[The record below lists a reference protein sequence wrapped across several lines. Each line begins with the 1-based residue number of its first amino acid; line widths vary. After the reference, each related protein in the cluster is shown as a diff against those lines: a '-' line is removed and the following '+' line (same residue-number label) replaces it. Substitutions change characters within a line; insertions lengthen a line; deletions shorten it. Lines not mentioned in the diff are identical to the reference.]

1 MVLMRVDFPRPVWP
15 VIEGEEEGQPQ
26 MQFDQTDTQAP
37 FKGRKLQGDFAVTN
51 VPTQMTLNWKPR
63 FRSLRSIW
71 LVMLSKPT

>member
-1 MVLMRVDFPRPVWP
+1 
-15 VIEGEEEGQPQ
+15 